1 MKRLISTL
9 AVFLLIF
16 SLFVP
21 QSVQASS
28 KVKVHYKGTS
38 EKYSGKKTY
47 IYINGK
53 KKNLSSTPVFMKSG
67 AYVGPLSKIFKKS
80 SLKVK
85 YKTSG
90 NKVTLTYNNKKLVLT
105 NGSINVK
112 LNGKKEYDALG
123 AIPMQNA
130 RYSGTKTKRWIVPLK
145 SVCRRLGINYRLDQY
160 TGKIYISAPKKTKAK
175 TASAVPAAA
184 TTAKKVA
191 ATTTASTTTAAAG
204 QNTTL
209 GRQVVLVIDA
219 GHGGED
225 SGALGK
231 LYKEKNLTLAI
242 VLGAK
247 KYFDKDSRFKVY
259 YTRVSDT
266 YPSLDDRCKLA
277 NNKNADM
284 FICVHINSA
293 SASATGTETLYN
305 NARLNTTKK
314 NDITSKQLA
323 NAMQKAAVKTTGFT
337 NRDLVNRTGLRVL
350 NKTNMPACLIEYG
363 FISNPKEE
371 RTMYANTARYG
382 KELYQALVNYMKA
395 EGKIK

>member
-38 EKYSGKKTY
+38 TTYSRKKTY
-47 IYINGK
+47 VYINGK
-53 KKNLSSTPVFMKSG
+53 KKKLSSTPVFLKSG
-67 AYVGPLSKIFKKS
+67 AFVGPLDKIFKNS

-85 YKTSG
+85 CKFSG
-90 NKVTLTYNNKKLVLT
+90 NKVTLTYKKKKLVLT
-105 NGSINVK
+105 NGSIDVK

-130 RYSGTKTKRWIVPLK
+130 RYSGTKTKRWIVPIK
-145 SVCRRLGINYRLDQY
+145 SVCRRLGINYLLDED
-160 TGKIYISAPKKTKAK
+160 TGKIYISAPKKAK
-175 TASAVPAAA
+175 ASAVPAAA
-184 TTAKKVA
+184 TTAKKMA
-191 ATTTASTTTAAAG
+191 ATTTVSKTTAATAG
-204 QNTTL
+204 QTSTL

-219 GHGGED
+219 GHGGVD
-225 SGALGK
+225 SGAVGK
-231 LYKEKNLTLAI
+231 LYREKNLTLAI

-247 KYFDKDSRFKVY
+247 KYFDNDSRFKVY

-277 NNKNADM
+277 NNKDADM

-293 SASATGTETLYN
+293 SSSATGTETLYN
-305 NARLNTTKK
+305 NSRLNTTKK
-314 NDITSKQLA
+314 NGITSKQLA
-323 NAMQKAAVKTTGFT
+323 YAMQKAAVKTTGFT
-337 NRDLVNRTGLRVL
+337 NRGLVNRTGLRVL
-350 NKTNMPACLIEYG
+350 NKTDMPACLIEYG